1 MSTGLITT
9 RWVNAILRENRQRI
23 QLTRGGLL
31 NVEHSA
37 LCRFDTSRL
46 YPTTLNLQDI
56 KLCPDHLVEHDCAA
70 QFLFKTMVV
79 A

>member
-1 MSTGLITT
+1 M
-9 RWVNAILRENRQRI
+9 
-23 QLTRGGLL
+23 
-31 NVEHSA
+31 EHSA

-70 QFLFKTMVV
+70 QFLFITMVV